1 MGAGSFDLALLWHAV
16 SVLML
21 AWLAFF
27 FGSTLRPG
35 RTPLIEQIARVDDP
49 QMPEPLCRY
58 TRRLT
63 AIWCGYFVVAAAC
76 VAWAGVSSS
85 LSAPSFAPYASAL
98 VWPGS
103 VVLFVGERWLRPLIF
118 PGRKFPGLVRQLQA
132 TRHVWSAA
140 GKPGVK

>member
-1 MGAGSFDLALLWHAV
+1 MGSGSFDLALPWQAL

-27 FGSTLRPG
+27 FGRTLWPG

-63 AIWCGYFVVAAAC
+63 AIWCGYFVAAAGC
-76 VAWAGVSSS
+76 VLWAGASTSS
-85 LSAPSFAPYASAL
+85 LAPYAGAL

-103 VVLFVGERWLRPLIF
+103 VILFVGERWLRPSFF

-132 TRHVWSAA
+132 TRHIWSSA
-140 GKPGVK
+140 GKPGRE

>member
-1 MGAGSFDLALLWHAV
+1 MAAGSFDLALPWQAV

-21 AWLAFF
+21 AWLAVF
-27 FGSTLRPG
+27 FGKTLRPG

-58 TRRLT
+58 TRWLT
-63 AIWCGYFVVAAAC
+63 AIWCGYFVAAAGC
-76 VAWAGVSSS
+76 VAWAGMASS
-85 LSAPSFAPYASAL
+85 LSAPSFAPYAGAL

-103 VVLFVGERWLRPLIF
+103 VALFVGERWLRPWIF

-132 TRHVWSAA
+132 TRHVWSSA
-140 GKPGVK
+140 GKAGNK

>member
-1 MGAGSFDLALLWHAV
+1 MGSGSFDLALPWQAL

-27 FGSTLRPG
+27 FGRTLRPG

-63 AIWCGYFVVAAAC
+63 AIWCGYFVAAAGC
-76 VAWAGVSSS
+76 VLWAGISSS
-85 LSAPSFAPYASAL
+85 PFAPYAGAL

-103 VVLFVGERWLRPLIF
+103 VIFFVGERWLRPWFF

-132 TRHVWSAA
+132 TRHIWSSTGKA
-140 GKPGVK
+140 GR